1 MPPRS
6 PLPQRH
12 GLDAAWIRTPSV
24 GRDEP
29 PPWETIGDFLM
40 SRLPARAN
48 VARMLVAGDFVD
60 AHGRALDGTEPF
72 TPHTFVWFH
81 RPLAPE
87 VPVPF
92 PLTVLERDD
101 YVVVVDKPHFMA
113 TTPRG
118 AHVQESAL
126 VKARVMLGLPELA
139 PAHRLDRLTA
149 GVLVF
154 TTRREYR
161 AAYAGVFQSGLAHK
175 EYEAIAAYN
184 AGLEFPLRVAN
195 RIEKRPDSLQAEV
208 VDGAPNAE
216 TLIEVVEV
224 RGRYA
229 CYRLTP
235 RTGKTH
241 QLRVHMAGLGIPIV
255 GDSLYP
261 QARVVEAD
269 DFSDPLHLVARRLSF
284 VDPLTHVQRAYTSTV
299 RLDWPSSTIGDAS
312 TGDLT

>member
-24 GRDEP
+24 GQEQP
-29 PPWETIGDFLM
+29 PPWKTIGDFLM

-48 VARMLVAGDFVD
+48 VPGMLAAGDFVD

-101 YVVVVDKPHFMA
+101 HVAVVDKPHFMA

-126 VKARVMLGLPELA
+126 VKARVTLGLPELA

-175 EYEAIAAYN
+175 EYEAIAAYD
-184 AGLEFPLRVAN
+184 AALEFPLRVAN
-195 RIEKRPDSLQAEV
+195 RIEKRRDSLQAEV
-208 VDGAPNAE
+208 VGGAPNAE
-216 TLIEVVEV
+216 TVIEVVEV

-229 CYRLTP
+229 RYRLTP

-261 QARVVEAD
+261 VVRSVDAD
-269 DFSDPLHLVARRLSF
+269 DFSEPLRLVARRLRF
-284 VDPLTHVQRAYTSTV
+284 ADPITGVERDYGSTV
-299 RLDWPSSTIGDAS
+299 CLEWPVPGGVGA
-312 TGDLT
+312 LAM